1 MNTLTI
7 GHWSRGF
14 IYTAG
19 RVAGL
24 TNGAFLRGGRCVGRL
39 RPWLHKRK
47 PLTCSLSA
55 QETAEKL
62 PLTDL
67 PASEYL
73 LLSTPVPILEPSSH
87 FSPNGWT
94 I

>member
-1 MNTLTI
+1 MW
-7 GHWSRGF
+7 G
-14 IYTAG
+14 
-19 RVAGL
+19 GL
-24 TNGAFLRGGRCVGRL
+24 V

-73 LLSTPVPILEPSSH
+73 LLSTPVPILEASSH
-87 FSPNGWT
+87 FSPDHYVRQFNVCHNGYT
-94 I
+94 LTERVFSAKTF